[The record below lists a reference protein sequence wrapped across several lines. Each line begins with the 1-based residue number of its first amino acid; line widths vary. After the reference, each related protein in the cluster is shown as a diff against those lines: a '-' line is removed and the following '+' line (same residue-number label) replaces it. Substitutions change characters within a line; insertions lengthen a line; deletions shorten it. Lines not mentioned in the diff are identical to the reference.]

1 MRCVYLGRGSVVV
14 QSGQAGEVL
23 FGDGW
28 SGLGGDQTV
37 GVRRVSNHQNLV

>member
-1 MRCVYLGRGSVVV
+1 MV

-28 SGLGGDQTV
+28 SRLGGDQTV
-37 GVRRVSNHQNLV
+37 GVRWVSNHQDLKIKRVRQT